1 MGVLTKQELDYLE
14 ESLRR
19 KANEIEQ
26 DIVGAEWSEHCSYKS
41 SKKYLR
47 LLPTKASSVVVGSGY
62 DAGVLDVGD
71 GFFTGFPLGETA
83 GQGGNFGNVIT
94 GFVLLNHYM

>member
-1 MGVLTKQELDYLE
+1 MTVLTKHELDYLE
-14 ESLRR
+14 EKLMR

-47 LLPTKASSVVVGSGY
+47 LLPTKGRRVVVGPGY
-62 DAGVLDVGD
+62 DAGVL
-71 GFFTGFPLGETA
+71 GE
-83 GQGGNFGNVIT
+83 
-94 GFVLLNHYM
+94 